1 MELIL
6 IAAMAAHRVMGRKRT
21 LPWHIPE
28 DLAHFQKVTMGH
40 CLIMGRRTWESIG
53 ASLPGR
59 RILVLSA
66 TPGLQPGAGC
76 SVHLNLDAAL
86 AACAGETKVFL
97 AGGERVFR
105 EGMALAHTILLSV
118 IDLEF
123 EGDVY
128 FPEIPMDQ
136 FRLTETRPLANNP
149 PVRLETYR
157 RIAESGRNGRDA

>member
-1 MELIL
+1 MEVIL
-6 IAAMAAHRVMGRKRT
+6 IAAMAARRVMGRERT

-53 ASLPGR
+53 APLTGR

-66 TPGLQPGAGC
+66 TPGYRPGVGC
-76 SVHLNLDAAL
+76 SVYPNLDAAL

-105 EGMALAHTILLSV
+105 EGMALAHTILLSM
-118 IDLEF
+118 IDLDV
-123 EGDVY
+123 EGDVC

-136 FRLTETRPLANNP
+136 FRLTETRTLATNP
-149 PVRLETYR
+149 SVRLETYR
-157 RIAESGRNGRDA
+157 RTTEFGRNPFDG